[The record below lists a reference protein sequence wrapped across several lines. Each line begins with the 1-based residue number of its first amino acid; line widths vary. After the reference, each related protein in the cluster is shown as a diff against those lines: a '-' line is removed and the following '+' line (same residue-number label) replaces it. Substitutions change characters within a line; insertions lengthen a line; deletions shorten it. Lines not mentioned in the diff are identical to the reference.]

1 MQIFDR
7 VNFFFVLLLAITVL
21 APANASLL
29 PTYDAVGIIG
39 MLILAA
45 SIFPLRARNWNA
57 IGRAIG
63 LTLVFFSS
71 NATTI
76 CWREEDRVLLV
87 FAVLIVA
94 AVQMAVKHFAKSY
107 HDEQKIN
114 HGVRIFATIM
124 FASALLFKAPFG
136 IDLLPNLVVLHIICA
151 VFVVVASVIFMRLL
165 PSKCTEKPH
174 LNEVPLVYANMLAL
188 FWVIVEVQY
197 LI

>member
-45 SIFPLRARNWNA
+45 SIFPLRARSWNA

-63 LTLVFFSS
+63 LSLVFFSS
-71 NATTI
+71 NATAI
-76 CWREEDRVLLV
+76 CWREEDRALLV
-87 FAVLIVA
+87 FTLLIVVV
-94 AVQMAVKHFAKSY
+94 VQIAVKHLAKSY
-107 HDEQKIN
+107 HDEEKVN

-124 FASALLFKAPFG
+124 FAIALLFKAPFG
-136 IDLLPNLVVLHIICA
+136 TDLLPNLVVLQIICA
-151 VFVVVASVIFMRLL
+151 VFVVAVSVIFMTVL

-188 FWVIVEVQY
+188 FWVIVEVWY